1 MATAAELLAD
11 VLEIDRTLV
20 IDSAFRTINIPSSV
34 PNLGVEHD
42 DDVLFL
48 DIKMPRKV
56 SDTDLKGFSIYI
68 NYINAKGEP
77 DTYSLDKSDYK
88 PIVGEQYITF
98 KWKVGPTATRYKG
111 NTKFNICAKTLKNSV
126 DENGNVVKD
135 EEGNVVKEIDREFN
149 TTVATLPVL
158 EGLEV
163 DETIVTAYSDIIAQW
178 EDRLFNTKKNS
189 VLTEIQKVSQNE
201 QTSIENKAAEVLST
215 IPAEYTETAEAAQE
229 GIRTKADAIVCTT
242 QGEVITVSDS
252 SDDHVR
258 NLKILGKTTQVT
270 TTGKQLI
277 KVTKTSSTTNGITYT
292 VNTDGSV
299 HVRGTATGNAYFIID
314 SNNPISIRGSELIAA
329 ISGSDKVYMTIGY
342 FKDDST
348 IVNEVAY
355 ALGNASCSFTYPAEA
370 VTTRTFLGVNT
381 GVTVDA
387 VVYPMIRLATIEDSS
402 YEPYSGGIASPSPDW
417 PQEMNDIE
425 NPTISVY
432 GKNLLKLVTS
442 NQTTNGVTF
451 TVNPDNSVS
460 IKGTATASVYYGL
473 NYDIKNLIPG
483 EQYTMTGGLEGSS
496 GTTYRLY
503 AQTIDG
509 KKFYAD
515 YGNGVSFTATDEQW
529 QVLFAVYK
537 DTTVD
542 FTIYPV
548 LRLKSVVDATYE
560 PYTDQPNISLQY
572 TLPGIP
578 VTTGGNYTDTNGQQW
593 ICDEVDFERAVYI
606 QRVYVLV
613 SDYNGG
619 WKISGNSTTN
629 HNAFYR
635 MNTELP
641 TMIKGTNKPVVCTH
655 FTMTRDPV
663 ADHVTC
669 VSGGLSNQE
678 VYFFVPKTDFPDV
691 DTWTNYVVEQ
701 ANAGTPIT
709 TYYIL
714 NEPIETPLTAEEIAA
729 FKALHTNYPNT
740 TVLNDAGATMELIYN
755 ADTKTWVK
763 NLLDAS
769 GKPTATIQ
777 NNILIIK

>member
-1 MATAAELLAD
+1 MATADELLAGVIVVD
-11 VLEIDRTLV
+11 KTLV
-20 IDSAFRTINIPSSV
+20 VDNDFRTIKIPSSV

-42 DDVLFL
+42 DDVLQL
-48 DIKMPRKV
+48 DFKMPRYV
-56 SDTDLKGFSIYI
+56 SNTDLSGFSIRI
-68 NYINAKGEP
+68 KYINAKGEP
-77 DTYSLDKSDYK
+77 DAYTVRN
-88 PIVGEQYITF
+88 PIVGDQYITF
-98 KWKVGPTATRYKG
+98 NWLVGPTATRYKG
-111 NTKFNICAKTLKNSV
+111 NTNFIVCAKTLKA
-126 DENGNVVKD
+126 DGT
-135 EEGNVVKEIDREFN
+135 IDREFN
-149 TTVATLPVL
+149 TTIATLPVL

-163 DETIVTAYSDIIAQW
+163 DESIVSEYSDLIEQW
-178 EDRLFNTKKNS
+178 RQELFGIGD
-189 VLTEIQKVSQNE
+189 TEEASIKAVSQTE
-201 QTSIENKAAEVLST
+201 QEAIEAKGAEVLAT
-215 IPAEYTETAEAAQE
+215 IPPEYTETYEAAQE
-229 GIRTKADAIVCTT
+229 SIRTKADAIIGNE
-242 QGEVITVSDS
+242 QGETIAVSDS

-258 NLKILGKTTQVT
+258 GLKLFGKTTQVT

-299 HVRGTATGNAYFIID
+299 HVRGTATGNTYFIID

-355 ALGNASCSFTYPAEA
+355 ALGNASCSFTYPSEA

-402 YEPYSGGIASPSPDW
+402 YEPYSGGVTSPSPEW
-417 PQEMNDIE
+417 PQELNSVK
-425 NPTISVY
+425 NPTVDICGGNLFNFDGITDKPSITRNSDGSLTITAYSAPTGYTLRKLAPSLKAGHKYTLYVDSNSSNKIIYLLETTTTWASGRTMTVTDADLDSKVYVY
-432 GKNLLKLVTS
+432 GVKGDTPIIIRNIAIVPKDIVYDGGS
-442 NQTTNGVTF
+442 FVIPQTL
-451 TVNPDNSVS
+451 SV
-460 IKGTATASVYYGL
+460 
-473 NYDIKNLIPG
+473 D
-483 EQYTMTGGLEGSS
+483 
-496 GTTYRLY
+496 R
-503 AQTIDG
+503 TI
-509 KKFYAD
+509 
-515 YGNGVSFTATDEQW
+515 Q
-529 QVLFAVYK
+529 
-537 DTTVD
+537 
-542 FTIYPV
+542 
-548 LRLKSVVDATYE
+548 
-560 PYTDQPNISLQY
+560 
-572 TLPGIP
+572 GIP
-578 VTTGGNYTDTNGQQW
+578 VTTGGNYTDANGQQW
-593 ICDEVDFERAVYI
+593 VCDEVDFERGVYI
-606 QRVYVLV
+606 QRVYALV
-613 SDYNGG
+613 SDYNSG

-691 DTWTNYVVEQ
+691 ETWTNYVVEQ

-729 FKALHTNYPNT
+729 FKALRTNYHNT
-740 TVLNDAGATMELIYN
+740 TVLNDAGATMELTYN

-763 NLLDAS
+763 NHIFDMLKGDIETALDSIIA
-769 GKPTATIQ
+769 IQ
-777 NNILIIK
+777 NELIGGDGV